1 MQNRKP
7 GERRITLRTAVHDS
21 IVRVSICDPG
31 SGIPA
36 DKLKDIFEP
45 FFTTNQQ
52 GMGLGLSIARTI
64 VENYG
69 GRIWAANRD
78 RGGAVLRFTLPLVK
92 ARAG

>member
-7 GERRITLRTAVHDS
+7 GERRITLRTAVHD
-21 IVRVSICDPG
+21 RVSICDPG

-69 GRIWAANRD
+69 AGSGRRTGIGAARCFVSPC
-78 RGGAVLRFTLPLVK
+78 RWSR
-92 ARAG
+92 RAA